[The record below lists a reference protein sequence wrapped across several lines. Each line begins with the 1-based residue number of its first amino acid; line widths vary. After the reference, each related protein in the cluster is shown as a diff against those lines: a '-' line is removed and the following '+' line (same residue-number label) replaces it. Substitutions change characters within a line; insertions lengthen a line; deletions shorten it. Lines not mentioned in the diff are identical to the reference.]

1 MALTSQGER
10 RSMRRTLRNEN
21 GNQVL
26 SLHVSYEARE
36 VIFQM
41 ERLDPA
47 YCDAHPEDVQDA
59 VCAFLQEANAALR
72 DNGHVMIS
80 P

>member
-26 SLHVSYEARE
+26 ALHISYEARE

-41 ERLDPA
+41 ERLDQE
-47 YCDAHPEDVQDA
+47 YCDAHAEDVQEAVSGFLEDA
-59 VCAFLQEANAALR
+59 NEALR
-72 DNGHVMIS
+72 DAGHVMIS

>member
-26 SLHVSYEARE
+26 SLHISYEARE

-41 ERLDPA
+41 ERLDQV
-47 YCDAHPEDVQDA
+47 YCDAHAEDVQAA
-59 VCAFLQEANAALR
+59 VSSFLEDANAALR
-72 DNGHVMIS
+72 DAGHVMIS

>member
-26 SLHVSYEARE
+26 SLHISYEARE

-41 ERLDPA
+41 ERLDQA
-47 YCDAHPEDVQDA
+47 YCDAHPEDVQAA
-59 VCAFLQEANAALR
+59 VSGFLEDANAALR
-72 DNGHVMIS
+72 DAGHVMIS

>member
-10 RSMRRTLRNEN
+10 RSMRRTLRNEK

-26 SLHVSYEARE
+26 SLHLAYEGRE
-36 VIFQM
+36 VVFQM
-41 ERLDPA
+41 ERIDQE
-47 YCDAHPEDVQDA
+47 YCDEHAEDVQEA
-59 VCAFLQEANAALR
+59 VSSFLEDANAALR
-72 DNGHVMIS
+72 DAGHVMIS

>member
-10 RSMRRTLRNEN
+10 RSMRRTLRAET

-26 SLHVSYEARE
+26 ALHLAYEARE
-36 VIFQM
+36 VVFQM
-41 ERLDPA
+41 ERIDPD
-47 YCDAHPEDVQDA
+47 YCDEHPEDVQAA
-59 VCAFLQEANAALR
+59 VSVFLQDANEALR
-72 DNGHVMIS
+72 DAGHVMIS